1 MTISEMEIFSYI
13 DQLSGFEKDELIGD
27 IVDCCIGKGIDVSVL
42 EDSIIEMRKNR
53 FLEDLENR
61 PSREILENYCDKYGF
76 DELIYYLAE
85 LSGENDDE

>member
-1 MTISEMEIFSYI
+1 MKS
-13 DQLSGFEKDELIGD
+13 
-27 IVDCCIGKGIDVSVL
+27 
-42 EDSIIEMRKNR
+42 R
-53 FLEDLENR
+53 FRLEDLENR